1 MKTKEELNTM
11 KSEVEALAEKLQ
23 ELSEEELEHVIG
35 GAESNQDMAGFGSM
49 KGNNCGSNGSNG
61 SVEKLST
68 GCKINSS
75 KDNSSGYQIADC

>member
-1 MKTKEELNTM
+1 MKTKEELNTL
-11 KSEVEALAEKLQ
+11 KEEFENVRRKLD
-23 ELSEEELEHVIG
+23 ELTDEELEHVIG

-49 KGNNCGSNGSNG
+49 KDNNCGSNGSNG